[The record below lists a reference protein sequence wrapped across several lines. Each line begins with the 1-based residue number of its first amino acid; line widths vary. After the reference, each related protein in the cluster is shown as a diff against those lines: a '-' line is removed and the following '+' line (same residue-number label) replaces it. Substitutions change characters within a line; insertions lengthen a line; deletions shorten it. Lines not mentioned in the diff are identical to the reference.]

1 MGGTPLSSL
10 SLGTM
15 AMLVL
20 VLVLVLVPVLSLL
33 LFTLL
38 FIRRHSRAGER
49 EVHCARCCTCS

>member
-15 AMLVL
+15 AMLV
-20 VLVLVLVPVLSLL
+20 VVLVPVLSLL

-38 FIRRHSRAGER
+38 FIRRHSRAGEQ